1 MRTRTI
7 YLLLVVCA
15 VVGLFLLSGCTIA
28 EKAPESYLTE
38 EYYAVPALA
47 VVAQPA
53 DATAVLPMSFNRTT
67 AEPVKPAKGKPPKP
81 VHIDKSAVAAQA
93 AASSAATSEPAAA
106 DKTYTETITD
116 DKKATYKNVE
126 ISAADVVLENKYITG
141 NLTVTVDA
149 LYSLTLINCK
159 IDGELI
165 VNSPY
170 LYELYMENCLIKTLR
185 LATGDYIDVELEG
198 RSVIDETIL
207 MAGTTASL
215 YAYNIE
221 HNYSGYKTITLAKS
235 AKPMELTL
243 YGVACKTLT
252 VNSQSEVTL
261 SDTNQSY
268 VEAFIANA
276 PVTVQGAARINKCY
290 VRSSGVVLY
299 GEPYELIYDKSKYTV
314 EFL

>member
-1 MRTRTI
+1 MI
-7 YLLLVVCA
+7 YSVMGVVA
-15 VVGLFLLSGCTIA
+15 VAGLFLFSGCTIA
-28 EKAPESYLTE
+28 EKAPDSYLTE

-53 DATAVLPMSFNRTT
+53 DDTAALPMSFNRTT

-81 VHIDKSAVAAQA
+81 VHIDTAAVAAQS
-93 AASSAATSEPAAA
+93 AASSAASSEPSAE
-106 DKTYTETITD
+106 DKTYTETVTD

-141 NLTVTVDA
+141 NLTVTIDA

-170 LYELYMENCLIKTLR
+170 LYELSMENCLIKTLR

-198 RSVIDETIL
+198 RAVIDETIL
-207 MAGTTASL
+207 MSGTMASL

-221 HNYSGYKTITLAKS
+221 HSYSGYKTITLAKS

-243 YGVACKTLT
+243 YGVSCKTLT
-252 VNSQSEVTL
+252 VNSDSEVTL
-261 SDTNQSY
+261 SDSNPSY

-276 PVTVQGAARINKCY
+276 PVTVQGAARITKCY
-290 VRSSGVVLY
+290 IRSKDVVLY
-299 GEPYELIYDKSKYTV
+299 GEPYELIYDKAKFTV
-314 EFL
+314 ELL

>member
-28 EKAPESYLTE
+28 EKAPDSYLTE
-38 EYYAVPALA
+38 EYFAIPALA

-53 DATAVLPMSFNRTT
+53 DDIAVLPMSFNRTT

-81 VHIDKSAVAAQA
+81 VHIDTTAVAAPT
-93 AASSAATSEPAAA
+93 AATTSSQPTAE

-126 ISAADVVLENKYITG
+126 ISASDVVLENKYITG

-207 MAGTTASL
+207 MAGTRASL

-221 HNYSGYKTITLAKS
+221 HSYSGYKTITVAKS

-243 YGVACKTLT
+243 YGITCKTLT

-276 PVTVQGAARINKCY
+276 PVTVQGAARITKCY
-290 VRSSGVVLY
+290 VRSDDVVLY

-314 EFL
+314 ELL